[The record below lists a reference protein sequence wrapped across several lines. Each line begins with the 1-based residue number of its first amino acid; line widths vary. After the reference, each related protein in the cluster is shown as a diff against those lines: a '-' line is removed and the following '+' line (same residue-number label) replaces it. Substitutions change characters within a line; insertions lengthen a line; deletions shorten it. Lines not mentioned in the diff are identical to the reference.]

1 MFLIEKLPKDTSDAV
16 DEPLGIAMTL
26 AFYFLVNLVT
36 NPLLQVSFWVTL
48 GDSRQL

>member
-26 AFYFLVNLVT
+26 GFLFPVEFGHQSSIASIFLVH
-36 NPLLQVSFWVTL
+36 
-48 GDSRQL
+48 SR